1 MRVLSDVFENANENV
16 CWQQNLQSIHK
27 EMYFVQKR
35 IADLRFKIWKSS
47 YSIIMRT
54 ILWMLK
60 KAVLAKKCYLKFK
73 HAIQI
78 NLYKILDIYLTIDF
92 TKMVVCILTKIYR
105 NFRENIIFRVHSL
118 LFKYY
123 DLNYVYKSIQCTLN
137 LSFITF
143 LDYAC

>member
-1 MRVLSDVFENANENV
+1 
-16 CWQQNLQSIHK
+16 
-27 EMYFVQKR
+27 
-35 IADLRFKIWKSS
+35 
-47 YSIIMRT
+47 MRT

-92 TKMVVCILTKIYR
+92 IKMVVCILTKIYR
-105 NFRENIIFRVHSL
+105 NCRENIIFHVHSL

-123 DLNYVYKSIQCTLN
+123 DRNYVYKRIPSILT

-143 LDYAC
+143 SDYAC